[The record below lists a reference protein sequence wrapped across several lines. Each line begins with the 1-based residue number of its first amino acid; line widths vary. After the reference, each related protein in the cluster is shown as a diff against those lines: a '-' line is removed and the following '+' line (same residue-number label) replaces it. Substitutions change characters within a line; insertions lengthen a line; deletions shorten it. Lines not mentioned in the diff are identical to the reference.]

1 MKTDL
6 AYQNASCKDRRS
18 LPAYHIS
25 PWLAAAVPN
34 IFNAPEA
41 VMNTGTSI
49 NFDANALQSQDEA
62 EFQKE
67 EQQQLEELREL
78 LSNAL
83 DNLTEDG
90 LSVSSN
96 DEDEEG
102 ELSREGSFKSG
113 KKQRVS
119 GNTSF
124 DHHPVLSNTF
134 PGGVT
139 NKLIQN
145 GTIQTNKALC
155 STMPGSSAS
164 NNDDTGQPYN
174 PQQDLQ
180 QQQQP
185 MYYPQYHYL
194 YPADENSTSD
204 GHTVANYDSHSHA
217 IYPAMSG
224 NAHAG
229 HHYGVV
235 QGGVLHETGHN
246 RAENDQW
253 ISPGSGG
260 GYYQENFRQDHLPA
274 GAGGDYYSQIPTSVS
289 YDTQSFVPGHMQPY
303 QSNGADV
310 NSHSHQHRSPPNENC
325 SVPTS
330 VGMEISHQ
338 QTNGYTLPIESEH
351 PVTSNWD
358 QLNGYKVQYRKTTE
372 PVMSPQKKE
381 RTHSVSSSSESSPK
395 KSEKDFIRIGGSS
408 EQKGLAQLQILYK
421 ARGRKLDELTEE
433 LTSVKQ
439 DSAREIRLLQHKV
452 SSTES
457 ECEAVTNNLKQCQE
471 MLREAKSDN
480 TQLLSRMETSEA
492 LIQALSNSKE
502 ELVSKLVA
510 AEAAVES
517 LNHQLKEL
525 GKSETLERARQQH
538 DNVVESLQLRHQ
550 REVVMLKEEID
561 TLTKTANSSKEEMAL
576 LKRQLSDALKNVD
589 NAHIS
594 KAETINRLTR
604 SLEESQRQNQ
614 YLLQNPQS
622 SLSSQQIA
630 ELQNRLQQAES
641 SKITLEEKCEN
652 LGDQVK
658 SLSQQLSMFESASKL
673 GIFGQE
679 ENRHSSCDPEDS
691 FLELGIKKKL
701 NFTTPDTT
709 VSEDSGVDTQLQ
721 GLKHE
726 LQRCLTNNREK
737 QICIE
742 QLKDSLKVCQK
753 EASSWQ
759 SECAKTE
766 TVVQELKKKLAK
778 SEQVENGLGTGQ
790 KGTTAQKSIE
800 TLEEEASRLKK
811 DKEGFAETLRL
822 SKEKEMQLESRN
834 KELKEEFKKVLEEHA
849 ADKANALEHC
859 KKTYETFQDD
869 VKERLKLDLQLEH
882 DAREAS
888 LIADYEEK
896 INGLKTKLEATLQR
910 EDNLKEMY
918 VCVCQEKSQL
928 EDNLI
933 QDYRKKLEVEIG
945 RLKSEYKRD
954 IAEMKDVEIQCESSE
969 DDNEIT
975 EANIHGDMFE
985 RLLAKARDEVAMERA
1000 QELVALRQ
1008 ETVESFE
1015 VRKSR
1020 GLLEDAGK
1028 VQRDVEPEAKE
1039 NLDQEVIVFNEEDQL
1054 NQIAKETLH
1063 ERIKGELRAQFE
1075 TEKQEEWKL
1084 RECELKKN
1092 YLEEIE
1098 QLQAEL
1104 TQKSSEVQVTGLGM
1118 PLSPQSLEGR
1128 RLDEKQRV
1136 KAAVDA
1142 AKVEWQL
1149 LHKAKLEME
1158 VKRRL
1163 NLEREQWQKEKTL
1176 SAEKDV
1182 EKQLSTEKLKWQK
1195 LAKEEQ
1201 KNVVAAAV
1209 ETAREEW
1216 QKSRQEEHKKMSM
1229 TLAVERAE
1237 MKKQQKELLQQL
1249 MCQLQSQYWMCI
1261 QAVKNDVTKY
1271 MSESNI
1277 RLCHLVCG
1285 TSIRPAL
1292 NAGVQSPFQPAGKN
1306 GWKEQ
1311 TMNLREIQSNIKT
1324 KVAKKDVE
1332 DIGSFVELSECTDS
1346 CTSSELQ

>member
-1 MKTDL
+1 M
-6 AYQNASCKDRRS
+6 
-18 LPAYHIS
+18 
-25 PWLAAAVPN
+25 
-34 IFNAPEA
+34 
-41 VMNTGTSI
+41 
-49 NFDANALQSQDEA
+49 
-62 EFQKE
+62 
-67 EQQQLEELREL
+67 
-78 LSNAL
+78 
-83 DNLTEDG
+83 
-90 LSVSSN
+90 
-96 DEDEEG
+96 
-102 ELSREGSFKSG
+102 
-113 KKQRVS
+113 
-119 GNTSF
+119 
-124 DHHPVLSNTF
+124 
-134 PGGVT
+134 
-139 NKLIQN
+139 
-145 GTIQTNKALC
+145 
-155 STMPGSSAS
+155 
-164 NNDDTGQPYN
+164 
-174 PQQDLQ
+174 
-180 QQQQP
+180 
-185 MYYPQYHYL
+185 
-194 YPADENSTSD
+194 
-204 GHTVANYDSHSHA
+204 
-217 IYPAMSG
+217 
-224 NAHAG
+224 
-229 HHYGVV
+229 
-235 QGGVLHETGHN
+235 
-246 RAENDQW
+246 
-253 ISPGSGG
+253 
-260 GYYQENFRQDHLPA
+260 
-274 GAGGDYYSQIPTSVS
+274 
-289 YDTQSFVPGHMQPY
+289 
-303 QSNGADV
+303 
-310 NSHSHQHRSPPNENC
+310 
-325 SVPTS
+325 
-330 VGMEISHQ
+330 
-338 QTNGYTLPIESEH
+338 
-351 PVTSNWD
+351 
-358 QLNGYKVQYRKTTE
+358 
-372 PVMSPQKKE
+372 
-381 RTHSVSSSSESSPK
+381 
-395 KSEKDFIRIGGSS
+395 
-408 EQKGLAQLQILYK
+408 YK

-457 ECEAVTNNLKQCQE
+457 ECEAVTNNLKQCQD

-576 LKRQLSDALKNVD
+576 LKRQLSEALKNVD

-614 YLLQNPQS
+614 YLLQNSQS

-641 SKITLEEKCEN
+641 SKITLEEKCES

-673 GIFGQE
+673 GLFGQE

-753 EASSWQ
+753 EANSWQ

-766 TVVQELKKKLAK
+766 TVVQGLKKKLAK
-778 SEQVENGLGTGQ
+778 FEQVENGLGTGQ
-790 KGTTAQKSIE
+790 NSTTAQKSIE
-800 TLEEEASRLKK
+800 TLEEEASQLKK
-811 DKEGFAETLRL
+811 DKEGFAETLRQ

-834 KELKEEFKKVLEEHA
+834 KELEEELKKVLEEHA
-849 ADKANALEHC
+849 SDKANALEHC

-896 INGLKTKLEATLQR
+896 VSGLKTKLEATLQR

-933 QDYRKKLEVEIG
+933 QDYRKKLEVEID

-969 DDNEIT
+969 DDQAENEIT
-975 EANIHGDMFE
+975 EANIHSDMFE
-985 RLLAKARDEVAMERA
+985 RLLAQSREEVAMERA
-1000 QELVALRQ
+1000 QELAALRQ
-1008 ETVESFE
+1008 EIVESFE
-1015 VRKSR
+1015 ARK
-1020 GLLEDAGK
+1020 GQELLEDAGK
-1028 VQRDVEPEAKE
+1028 VQREVEPEAKE
-1039 NLDQEVIVFNEEDQL
+1039 NFDQEVIISNEEDQL
-1054 NQIAKETLH
+1054 NQIEKKTLH
-1063 ERIKGELRAQFE
+1063 ERIKAELRAQFE
-1075 TEKQEEWKL
+1075 TEKQEEWKV
-1084 RECELKKN
+1084 REYELKKN

-1098 QLQAEL
+1098 QLQAEI

-1176 SAEKDV
+1176 SAEKDL
-1182 EKQLSTEKLKWQK
+1182 EKQLSTEKVKWQK

-1216 QKSRQEEHKKMSM
+1216 LKSQQEEHKKMSM

-1237 MKKQQKELLQQL
+1237 MKKQQKVSTCFFSLFFVYFS
-1249 MCQLQSQYWMCI
+1249 C
-1261 QAVKNDVTKY
+1261 
-1271 MSESNI
+1271 
-1277 RLCHLVCG
+1277 
-1285 TSIRPAL
+1285 
-1292 NAGVQSPFQPAGKN
+1292 
-1306 GWKEQ
+1306 
-1311 TMNLREIQSNIKT
+1311 
-1324 KVAKKDVE
+1324 
-1332 DIGSFVELSECTDS
+1332 SFL
-1346 CTSSELQ
+1346 